1 MDRRYPQP
9 LIGPLCSCGALMN
22 GVHSPGCPNRPTS
35 SQSSLK
41 SRRKAQ
47 ESGWVR
53 AEVLLS
59 PALNAKLD
67 RLAELH
73 GSRNEAIRAAI
84 AAL

>member
-1 MDRRYPQP
+1 MDRKTPPP
-9 LIGPLCSCGALMN
+9 LISALCSCGALMD
-22 GVHSPGCPNRPTS
+22 GIHSPGCPNRPTS
-35 SQSSLK
+35 TQASLK

-59 PALNAKLD
+59 PALDAKLD
-67 RLAELH
+67 RLAKLH